1 MKGNGVTSSWPR
13 RAGVAL
19 ARGTVVVRAAVAVCA
34 PLLPL
39 LGVAGCATHTPEG
52 AASPP
57 ASTLDPPVTTTPPL
71 PAPPPS
77 PADPCAPA
85 LFCDDFEDDAV
96 GAAPGKPWRDET
108 GPSGATVRVD
118 TVHAHSGH
126 NAVHVFAP
134 KGASYRRGYFAIHE
148 PPVFPAASQEMYGRA
163 MVWLDE
169 APRTPPGEHDV
180 HWTLLQGEGRSKGD
194 DFNSIYRYGGQHQAG
209 LGLMANFET
218 TPPVKSDCWQHSESR
233 LPVKEWA
240 CVEWHFVVARN
251 EMEFWLNGTEL
262 EDLHVVDRA
271 VLPGAGCLHSDDLHG
286 QWLAPPAFQSLYLGW
301 ERYQSPENDQNVWF
315 DDVVVSSSRVG
326 CPE

>member
-1 MKGNGVTSSWPR
+1 MKPLTTHVTRPWMSR
-13 RAGVAL
+13 RAL
-19 ARGTVVVRAAVAVCA
+19 

-39 LGVAGCATHTPEG
+39 LAASACSRATPEG
-52 AASPP
+52 AAGPP
-57 ASTLDPPVTTTPPL
+57 ASTLGAAATPTPPV
-71 PAPPPS
+71 PAPAPS
-77 PADPCAPA
+77 PQRPCAPA
-85 LFCDDFEDDAV
+85 LFCDDFEDDAT
-96 GAAPGKPWRDET
+96 GAPPGAPWRDET

-118 TVHAHSGH
+118 SLHAHSGH

-148 PPVFPAASQEMYGRA
+148 PPVFPAAAQEMYGRA

-169 APRTPPGEHDV
+169 APITPPGKPDV
-180 HWTLLQGEGRSKGD
+180 HWTLFQGEGRSKD
-194 DFNSIYRYGGQHQAG
+194 DTFNSIYRFGGQHQSG

-233 LPVKEWA
+233 LPVQEWA

-251 EMEFWLNGTEL
+251 EMEFWLDGAML
-262 EDLHVVDRA
+262 KDLHVVDHA
-271 VLPGAGCLHSDDLHG
+271 VAPGAGCLHSDDLGG

-301 ERYQSPENDQNVWF
+301 ERYQEPANDQNVWF
-315 DDVVVSSSRVG
+315 DDVVVSLSRVG